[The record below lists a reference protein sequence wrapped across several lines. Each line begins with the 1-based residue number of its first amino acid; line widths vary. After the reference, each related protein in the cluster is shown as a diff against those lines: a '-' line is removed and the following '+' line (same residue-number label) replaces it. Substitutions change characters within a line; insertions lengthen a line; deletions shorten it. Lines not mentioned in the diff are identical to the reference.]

1 MEHAHGLA
9 FLRIGSALSA
19 AGLVLIST
27 SPAAAQMTQNEA
39 LNLAFPDSDI
49 ERRTAYLTEAQMDI
63 AEELAGFGIE
73 VNSGIITHYV
83 ATKMGDPVGVAYFD
97 AHRVRTLPEVLMIVV
112 GPDSRVQRVE
122 VVAFREPPEYSPPR
136 RWLEQFD
143 GRNLEQGL
151 SLRGGE
157 IRNMTGAS
165 LTSEAGTWAVRRTLA
180 LHQVIAP
187 FGNEGT

>member
-1 MEHAHGLA
+1 MKLG
-9 FLRIGSALSA
+9 ISLST
-19 AGLVLIST
+19 AGLVLFSV
-27 SPAAAQMTQNEA
+27 SPAVAQMTQNEA
-39 LNLAFPDSDI
+39 LSLAFPEADI
-49 ERRTAYLTEAQMDI
+49 ERRTAYLTEAQI
-63 AEELAGFGIE
+63 NRAEALAGFGIE

-83 ATKMGDPVGVAYFD
+83 ASKMGEPVGVAYFD

-112 GPDSRVQRVE
+112 GPDSRVRRVE

-143 GRNLEQGL
+143 GRNLGRSL

-180 LHQVIAP
+180 LHQVIGP
-187 FGNEGT
+187 FENEGT